1 MKKRNDMKKYKVHV
15 EMTYWDSV
23 EVEAET
29 QEEAETKA
37 FESFDI
43 IKSAKFVSGEIT
55 YIGEK
60 KDD

>member
-1 MKKRNDMKKYKVHV
+1 MKKYKVHV

-29 QEEAETKA
+29 QEEAEKKA

-43 IKSAKFVSGEIT
+43 IKSARFVDGSIT
-55 YIGEK
+55 YIGEVK
-60 KDD
+60 E

>member
-1 MKKRNDMKKYKVHV
+1 MKKYKVHV